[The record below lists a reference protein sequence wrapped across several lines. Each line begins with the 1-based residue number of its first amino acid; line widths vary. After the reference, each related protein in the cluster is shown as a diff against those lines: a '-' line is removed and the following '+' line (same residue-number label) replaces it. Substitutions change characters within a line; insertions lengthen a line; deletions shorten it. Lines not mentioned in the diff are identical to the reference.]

1 VKFSVVFYLPAVI
14 VSLFGQDRPQLVWQG
29 EVEGV
34 ATLYIKGKRVETQ
47 ERRGSA
53 VRQHFHFYHRL
64 PDSSLDARLETIG
77 GRGYVHILEQPR
89 VDNDYTLA
97 VRIEDQQTGS
107 APYSLA
113 FYWDTSSDR
122 MENLRD
128 FSRGG
133 RLTWKGRVDDEVVV
147 SCRQSTCEANA
158 ANGQQVLHE
167 DYKFSKPLPAS
178 EVEVNLE
185 KNEGRGEIRLLEP
198 PLEKNNYTARVLI
211 RDPEAGA
218 SDYSFTLTW
227 ARPSKSETQQQP
239 AQAGLI
245 WRGRVD
251 GRIRVTVRGGATA
264 SEVLAGKPLIGQG
277 TDFYRPLPSRSDVNI
292 TLKKLNGRG
301 QARIIQLPTAQNH
314 FELAFEIENGEAGP
328 DDYQIEVDW

>member
-1 VKFSVVFYLPAVI
+1 VVFYLPAVI
-14 VSLFGQDRPQLVWQG
+14 LPLLGQDRPQLVWQG

-47 ERRGSA
+47 EKRGSA
-53 VRQHFHFYHRL
+53 FRHHFHFYHRL
-64 PDSSLDARLETIG
+64 PDSSIDARMETTG

-89 VDNDYTLA
+89 VDNDFTLA
-97 VRIEDQQTGS
+97 VRIEDRQSGS

-122 MENLRD
+122 MENSRD

-167 DYKFSKPLPAS
+167 DYKFLKPLPAS

-211 RDPEAGA
+211 RDPQAGA
-218 SDYSFTLTW
+218 SDYSFTLMW
-227 ARPSKSETQQQP
+227 ARSSKNETQQQP

-251 GRIRVTVRGGATA
+251 GHIRVTLRGGATA
-264 SEVLAGKPLIGQG
+264 SEVLAGKPLIGEG
-277 TDFYRPLPSRSDVNI
+277 TNLYRPLPSRSDVNI
-292 TLKKLNGRG
+292 TLKKLSGRG
-301 QARIIQLPTAQNH
+301 QAQIVQLPTAQNH
-314 FELAFEIENGEAGP
+314 FELAFEIENGGAGP